1 MSLTVPRD
9 FYKPFEY
16 PKAYDFWEKQ
26 QNAHWLPSE
35 VAMAKDIN
43 DWTHKLTESERLV
56 VGQILKSFTQTE
68 ITVNE
73 YWSTK
78 VSKWFPKAEIAM
90 MASAFASMESIHTVG
105 YSYLNDSLGLTDY
118 SAFLQDSTATAK
130 LDALKQIK
138 GNSKSEIARSLA
150 IFSGFTEG
158 VNLFSS
164 FAILMNFSRFNLLEG
179 VETIV
184 SWSVRDESLHS
195 EAGCWLFRTLIEEN
209 PQIWNDKLK
218 QDIYEAARIS
228 VKLEDDFI
236 DNAFSLGK
244 IRGLDSSDLKNFIRM
259 RANAKL
265 QDLGL
270 KTNWKNIDPDSLK
283 KMEWFDELS
292 GGQKWTDFFSSRVT
306 DYAKSGFTVDNLFAE
321 DLKDKKYEQ
330 QNEEKKVI

>member
-1 MSLTVPRD
+1 MSLLNPRD
-9 FYKPFEY
+9 FYKPFQY
-16 PKAYDFWEKQ
+16 PKAYEYWEKQ

-35 VAMAKDIN
+35 VAMSKDIN

-68 ITVNE
+68 ISVNE
-73 YWSTK
+73 YWSRK
-78 VSKWFPKAEIAM
+78 VSKWFPKPEICM
-90 MASAFASMESIHTVG
+90 MASAFGAMESIHTVG
-105 YSYLNDSLGLTDY
+105 YSYLNDSLGLDNY
-118 SAFLQDSTATAK
+118 SAFLQDSTAVAK
-130 LDALKQIK
+130 LDALKSVK
-138 GNSKSEIARSLA
+138 GRSKQDIARSLA

-209 PQIWNDKLK
+209 PDIWTDELK
-218 QDIYEAARIS
+218 KDIYDAARLS

-236 DNAFSLGK
+236 DNAFSHGK
-244 IRGLDSSDLKNFIRM
+244 VRGLDPDDLKNFIRM

-265 QDLGL
+265 NDLGL
-270 KTNWKNIDPDSLK
+270 TTNWKNIDQDSLK
-283 KMEWFDELS
+283 KMAWFDELS
-292 GGQKWTDFFSSRVT
+292 GGTKFTDFFSSRVT
-306 DYAKSGFTVDNLFAE
+306 DYAKCGFTVDNLFE
-321 DLKDKKYEQ
+321 E
-330 QNEEKKVI
+330 EEKEDDARIG